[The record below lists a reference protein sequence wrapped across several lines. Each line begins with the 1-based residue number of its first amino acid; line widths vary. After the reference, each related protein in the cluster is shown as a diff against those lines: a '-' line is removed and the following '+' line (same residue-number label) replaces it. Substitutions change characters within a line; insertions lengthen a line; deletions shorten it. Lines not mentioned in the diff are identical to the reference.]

1 MTNYRKVGLAAL
13 ALALGGCEHFNAT
26 QGVEPPPAEGRTFP
40 NLASVPTAP
49 PREPSADRKST
60 VEQLTASRD
69 QVIERDQE
77 IRGWSPGSPL
87 PPPRPRAARAPQPAP
102 SEAVPAPAAPEG
114 APAES
119 QAPQAPP
126 QAAVTIPRPQM
137 SSSLFMGT
145 VLPAEERGPMA
156 DFQRRVLQDSA
167 AMAQRTNGRIRLVGG
182 RSDEERQ
189 AIARELAG
197 LGLAANRIQAAP
209 DRAAPSRA
217 GIDVLVEN

>member
-1 MTNYRKVGLAAL
+1 MTSYRKAGLAAL
-13 ALALGGCEHFNAT
+13 ALALGGCERFNAT

-49 PREPSADRKST
+49 PREPAADRTST
-60 VEQLTASRD
+60 VDQLTTSRD
-69 QVIERDQE
+69 QMIERDQA
-77 IRGWSPGSPL
+77 IRAWNPGKPL
-87 PPPRPRAARAPQPAP
+87 PPPRPRAAPAPQPTP
-102 SEAVPAPAAPEG
+102 SETSPAPAAPES
-114 APAES
+114 APAEAP
-119 QAPQAPP
+119 APQSP

-145 VLPAEERGPMA
+145 VLPAGERGPMA

-189 AIARELAG
+189 AIARELTG
-197 LGLAANRIQAAP
+197 MGLAANRIQAAP
-209 DRAAPSRA
+209 DRAEPSRV